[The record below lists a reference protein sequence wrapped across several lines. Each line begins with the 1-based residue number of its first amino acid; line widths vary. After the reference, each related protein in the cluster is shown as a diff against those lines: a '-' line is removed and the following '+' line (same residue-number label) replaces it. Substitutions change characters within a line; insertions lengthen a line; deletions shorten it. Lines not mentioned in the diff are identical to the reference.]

1 MVSTIKNFKGKSF
14 LLVDVEG
21 NDTLRQSVSNL
32 YRIDYLPVVGLNVYD
47 IVKHEVV
54 MISKRSL
61 EEIYARVL

>member
-1 MVSTIKNFKGKSF
+1 
-14 LLVDVEG
+14 
-21 NDTLRQSVSNL
+21 VSNL